1 MITLPRNA
9 HVWLPDLVRRH
20 VLAAGRRQCS
30 LRGAHVMFAIADHY
44 EPFNGGVSLG
54 QADRRV
60 DRWQME
66 YARTVE
72 GLRDADGQSPQH
84 SFFYPLEQYDPGHV
98 EKLASLVERGCGEIE
113 VHLHHD
119 EDTSANLRRSMVQ
132 FTNVLRDRHGLLTKH
147 PDGSTAY
154 GFVHGNW
161 ALDNARPDGRHC
173 GVNDELTILRQTGCY
188 ADFTLPG
195 VPDVSQTRTV
205 NSIYYAVDD
214 PARPKSHDRG
224 MPATVGR
231 RPPADG
237 LLMVQGP
244 LGLDWTRRKY
254 GVLPGVESG
263 TLDDSTAHLP
273 DGARFSRWLA
283 ASVQVEGR
291 PDWIFV
297 KVHTHG
303 APEPNAAMLL
313 GPAMRQFHMSMQH
326 QVRQR
331 GMHLHYVTAREMANI
346 VRAAENGATGNPEA
360 FRDYWLPPPA
370 RLRRVRTS
378 QTRRFR
384 SALATASEREWTC
397 SFS

>member
-1 MITLPRNA
+1 
-9 HVWLPDLVRRH
+9 
-20 VLAAGRRQCS
+20 
-30 LRGAHVMFAIADHY
+30 VMFAIADHY
-44 EPFNGGVSLG
+44 EPLNGAVSRA

-60 DRWQME
+60 ERWHVE
-66 YARTVE
+66 YGRMAE
-72 GLRDADGQSPQH
+72 GLRDADGRAPQH
-84 SFFYPLEQYDPGHV
+84 SFFYPAEQYDAGHV
-98 EKLASLVERGCGEIE
+98 ERLADLVERGCGEIE

-119 EDTSANLRRSMVQ
+119 GDTSANLRRTIVD
-132 FTNVLRDRHGLLTKH
+132 FTTVLHDRHGLLSEH

-161 ALDNARPDGRHC
+161 ALDNARPDGSHC
-173 GVNDELTILRQTGCY
+173 GVNDELTVLKETGCY

-214 PARPKSHDRG
+214 PVRPKSHDRG
-224 MPATVGR
+224 IRAAVGR

-244 LGLDWTRRKY
+244 LGLDWSRRKY

-263 TLDDSTAHLP
+263 TLDHSAAHRP
-273 DGARFSRWLA
+273 DGARFPRWLA
-283 ASVQVEGR
+283 ASVTVEGR

-303 APEPNAAMLL
+303 APEPNASVLL
-313 GPAMRQFHMSMQH
+313 GPAMRQFHISMLNQL
-326 QVRQR
+326 RQR

-346 VRAAENGATGNPEA
+346 VHAAEEGASGDPHPY
-360 FRDYWLPPPA
+360 RDYWLSPPSRVELCAPV
-370 RLRRVRTS
+370 RRGD
-378 QTRRFR
+378 
-384 SALATASEREWTC
+384 
-397 SFS
+397 